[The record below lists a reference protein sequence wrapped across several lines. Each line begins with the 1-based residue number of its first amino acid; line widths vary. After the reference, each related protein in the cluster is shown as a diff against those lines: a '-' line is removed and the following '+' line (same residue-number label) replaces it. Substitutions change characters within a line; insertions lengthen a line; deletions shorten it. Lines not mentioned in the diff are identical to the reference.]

1 MFCWL
6 LTIFLLGLAFGLSDG
21 GKLAKLV
28 TFLTADDG
36 LPAAAAVAK
45 ATAGGSTA
53 CPDGG
58 VDVEPGIRGLPAAP
72 PTPATAATAATEDE
86 AADEAAA
93 AAAAAAT
100 LFRLKWTMSSSI
112 SVARI

>member
-36 LPAAAAVAK
+36 LPGTAAVAK
-45 ATAGGSTA
+45 ATAGGSTT

-58 VDVEPGIRGLPAAP
+58 VDVEPGIRETLPAP

-100 LFRLKWTMSSSI
+100 LFRLKWTMS
-112 SVARI
+112 